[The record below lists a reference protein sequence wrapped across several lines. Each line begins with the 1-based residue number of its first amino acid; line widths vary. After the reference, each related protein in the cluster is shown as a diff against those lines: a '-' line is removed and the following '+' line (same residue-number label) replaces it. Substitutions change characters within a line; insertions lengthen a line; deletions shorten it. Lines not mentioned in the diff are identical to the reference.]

1 MSSPT
6 DLTLT
11 DPMGILR
18 TDSRAFGPDRSVWEW
33 SVTNR
38 TDAWTRAMKIVTTL
52 GDTITMT
59 LVAVLA
65 TVALLV
71 LRHTRSALLVGAGS
85 LIGYGLM
92 VGLKHLIGRERPP
105 AEGRLLDIDT
115 FSMPSGHAMMATI
128 IYGLIAVAGYHSS
141 SWVRAHRLVLLA
153 APVLAVAIGWS
164 RVYLGVHWMTDV
176 VAGWF
181 LGMVFVASA
190 SYLVFRTNR
199 PGRRGFL
206 AGSPTAAE
214 TPQSSRTSRRQG
226 PPGKW

>member
-1 MSSPT
+1 
-6 DLTLT
+6 
-11 DPMGILR
+11 
-18 TDSRAFGPDRSVWEW
+18 
-33 SVTNR
+33 
-38 TDAWTRAMKIVTTL
+38 MKVVTTL
-52 GDTITMT
+52 GDTVTMT
-59 LVAVLA
+59 LVAVVV
-65 TVALLV
+65 TIALLV
-71 LRHTRSALLVGAGS
+71 LRQARSAVLVGAGS

-105 AEGRLLDIDT
+105 AEARLLDIDT

-141 SWVRAHRLVLLA
+141 SWVRAHRVVLLVT
-153 APVLAVAIGWS
+153 PVLAVAIGWS

-176 VAGWF
+176 VAGWL
-181 LGMVFVASA
+181 LGVVFVASA
-190 SYLVFRTNR
+190 SYLAFRTDR
-199 PGRRGFL
+199 PGRRGSL